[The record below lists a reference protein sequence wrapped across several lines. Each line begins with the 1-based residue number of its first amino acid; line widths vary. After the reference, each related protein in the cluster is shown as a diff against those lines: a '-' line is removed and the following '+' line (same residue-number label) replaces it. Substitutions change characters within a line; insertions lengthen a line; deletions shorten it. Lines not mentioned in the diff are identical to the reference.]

1 MAKDKKGF
9 DTRAIHAGQKNDP
22 VTGAV
27 MTPIYATSTYAQ
39 ESPGVHKGYEYSRTS
54 NPTRKALEDC
64 IASLENGDQGFA
76 FASGMAATS
85 TILEL
90 LDSGDHVIA
99 SDDLYGGTY
108 RLMEDVRKRT
118 SSLDFSFVDFS
129 KTSNILD
136 AIKPNTKMLWLETPS
151 NPLLKIT
158 DLEEVSSVMDNKNI
172 IKVCDNTFSS
182 PRIQQPLDFGFDIVM
197 HSATK
202 YIGGHSDVVAGL
214 AVTSKERSDLSERLA
229 YLINASGGM
238 TGPFDSFMLL
248 RSLKTLSIRME
259 KHSENAQLVAEFLE
273 NHPLVSKIIYPGL
286 ESHPEHNI
294 AKKQMRLY
302 GGMVTFVVSGGLSQA
317 KKVLEN
323 LEIFTLAESLGG
335 AESLAEH
342 PAIMTHA
349 SIPKETR
356 EALGIDDGLIR
367 LSVGIETAED
377 LINDLKNALG

>member
-1 MAKDKKGF
+1 MTKDKKGF

-64 IASLENGDQGFA
+64 IASLENGDKGFA

-136 AIKPNTKMLWLETPS
+136 AIRPNTKMLWLETPS

-158 DLEEVSSVMDNKNI
+158 DLDAVSSLVDNRDI

-214 AVTSKERSDLSERLA
+214 AVTSKERGDLSDRLA

-323 LEIFTLAESLGG
+323 LEVFTLAESLGG

-377 LINDLKNALG
+377 LINDLKNALS

>member
-1 MAKDKKGF
+1 MTKDKKGF

-158 DLEEVSSVMDNKNI
+158 DLEAVSSVMENKNI

>member
-1 MAKDKKGF
+1 MTKDKKGF

-64 IASLENGDQGFA
+64 IASLENGDKGFA

-136 AIKPNTKMLWLETPS
+136 AIRPNTKMLWLETPS

-158 DLEEVSSVMDNKNI
+158 DLDAVSSLVDNRDI

-214 AVTSKERSDLSERLA
+214 AVTSKERGDLSDRLA

-323 LEIFTLAESLGG
+323 LEVFTLAESLGG

-349 SIPKETR
+349 SIPKESR

>member
-1 MAKDKKGF
+1 MTKDKKGF

-64 IASLENGDQGFA
+64 IASLENGDKGFA

-118 SSLDFSFVDFS
+118 SALDFSFVDLS

-136 AIKPNTKMLWLETPS
+136 AIRPNTKMLWLETPS

-158 DLEEVSSVMDNKNI
+158 DLDAVSSLVDNRDI

-323 LEIFTLAESLGG
+323 LEVFTLAESLGG

-349 SIPKETR
+349 SIPKESR
-356 EALGIDDGLIR
+356 ETLGIDDGLIR

>member
-1 MAKDKKGF
+1 MTKDKKGF

-64 IASLENGDQGFA
+64 IASLENGDKGFA

-136 AIKPNTKMLWLETPS
+136 AIRPNTKMLWLETPS

-158 DLEEVSSVMDNKNI
+158 DLDAVSSLVDNRDI

-214 AVTSKERSDLSERLA
+214 AVTSKERSDLSDRLA

-323 LEIFTLAESLGG
+323 LEVFTLAESLGG

>member
-158 DLEEVSSVMDNKNI
+158 DLEEVSSIMENKNI

-259 KHSENAQLVAEFLE
+259 KHSENAQRVAEFLE
-273 NHPLVSKIIYPGL
+273 SHPLVSKIIYPGL
-286 ESHPEHNI
+286 KSHPEHNI
-294 AKKQMRLY
+294 AKKQMKLF

>member
-1 MAKDKKGF
+1 MTKDKKGF

-64 IASLENGDQGFA
+64 IASLENGDKGFA

-90 LDSGDHVIA
+90 LNSGDHVIA

-158 DLEEVSSVMDNKNI
+158 DLEAVSSVMENKDI

-302 GGMVTFVVSGGLSQA
+302 GGMVTFVLSGGLSQA

>member
-1 MAKDKKGF
+1 MTKDKKGF

-64 IASLENGDQGFA
+64 IASLENGDKGFA

-136 AIKPNTKMLWLETPS
+136 AIRPNTKMLWLETPS

-158 DLEEVSSVMDNKNI
+158 DLDAVSSIVDNRDI

-214 AVTSKERSDLSERLA
+214 AVTSKERGDLSDRLA

-323 LEIFTLAESLGG
+323 LEVFTLAESLGG

-377 LINDLKNALG
+377 LINDLKNALS

>member
-1 MAKDKKGF
+1 
-9 DTRAIHAGQKNDP
+9 
-22 VTGAV
+22 
-27 MTPIYATSTYAQ
+27 
-39 ESPGVHKGYEYSRTS
+39 
-54 NPTRKALEDC
+54 
-64 IASLENGDQGFA
+64 
-76 FASGMAATS
+76 
-85 TILEL
+85 
-90 LDSGDHVIA
+90 
-99 SDDLYGGTY
+99 
-108 RLMEDVRKRT
+108 
-118 SSLDFSFVDFS
+118 
-129 KTSNILD
+129 
-136 AIKPNTKMLWLETPS
+136 
-151 NPLLKIT
+151 
-158 DLEEVSSVMDNKNI
+158 
-172 IKVCDNTFSS
+172 
-182 PRIQQPLDFGFDIVM
+182 
-197 HSATK
+197 
-202 YIGGHSDVVAGL
+202 
-214 AVTSKERSDLSERLA
+214 
-229 YLINASGGM
+229 
-238 TGPFDSFMLL
+238 MLL

>member
-1 MAKDKKGF
+1 MSKDKKGF

-64 IASLENGDQGFA
+64 IASLEGGDKGFG
-76 FASGMAATS
+76 FASGMATTS

-90 LDSGDHVIA
+90 LDSGDHIIA

-118 SSLDFSFVDFS
+118 SDLEFSFVDFS
-129 KTSNILD
+129 KTSNIVD
-136 AIKPNTKMLWLETPS
+136 AVKPNTKMLWLETPS

-158 DLEEVSSVMDNKNI
+158 DLEEVSSAINQKNI

-182 PRIQQPLDFGFDIVM
+182 PRIQQPLELGFDIVM

-214 AVTSKERSDLSERLA
+214 AVTSKSRSDLSERLA

-238 TGPFDSFMLL
+238 LGPFDSFLLL
-248 RSLKTLSIRME
+248 RSLKTLSIRMQ

-273 NHPLVSKIIYPGL
+273 DHALVSKTIYPGL
-286 ESHPEHNI
+286 KSHPEHDI
-294 AKKQMRLY
+294 AKKQMKLF
-302 GGMVTFVVSGGLSQA
+302 GGMVTFIVSGGLPHA

-323 LEIFTLAESLGG
+323 LEVFTLAESLGG

-356 EALGIDDGLIR
+356 ESLGIDDGLIR

-377 LINDLKNALG
+377 LINDLKQALG

>member
-1 MAKDKKGF
+1 MSKDKKGF

-54 NPTRKALEDC
+54 NPTRRALEDC
-64 IASLENGDQGFA
+64 IASLEGGDKGFG
-76 FASGMAATS
+76 FASGMATTS

-90 LDSGDHVIA
+90 LDSGDHIIA

-118 SSLDFSFVDFS
+118 SALEFSFVDFS

-136 AIKPNTKMLWLETPS
+136 AVKPNTKMLWLETPS

-158 DLEEVSSVMDNKNI
+158 DLEEVSSAVNQKNI

-182 PRIQQPLDFGFDIVM
+182 PRIQQPLELGFDIVM

-214 AVTSKERSDLSERLA
+214 AVTSKSRSDLSERLA

-238 TGPFDSFMLL
+238 LGPFDSFLLL
-248 RSLKTLSIRME
+248 RSLKTLSIRMQ

-273 NHPLVSKIIYPGL
+273 DHALVSKTIYPGL
-286 ESHPEHNI
+286 KSHPEHDI
-294 AKKQMRLY
+294 AKKQMKLF
-302 GGMVTFVVSGGLSQA
+302 GGMVTFIVSGGLPHA

-323 LEIFTLAESLGG
+323 LEVFTLAESLGG

-356 EALGIDDGLIR
+356 ESLGIDDGLIR

-377 LINDLKNALG
+377 LINDLKQALG

>member
-1 MAKDKKGF
+1 MTKDKKGF

-64 IASLENGDQGFA
+64 IASLENGDKGFA

-90 LDSGDHVIA
+90 LDSGNHVIA

-136 AIKPNTKMLWLETPS
+136 AIRPNTKMLWLETPS

-158 DLEEVSSVMDNKNI
+158 DLDAVSSVVDNRGI

-214 AVTSKERSDLSERLA
+214 AVTSKERSDLSDRLA

-294 AKKQMRLY
+294 AKKQMTLY

-323 LEIFTLAESLGG
+323 LEVFTLAESLGG

>member
-1 MAKDKKGF
+1 MTKDKKGF

-64 IASLENGDQGFA
+64 IASLENGDKGFA

-136 AIKPNTKMLWLETPS
+136 AIRPNTKMLWLETPS

-158 DLEEVSSVMDNKNI
+158 DLDAVSSIVDNRDI

-323 LEIFTLAESLGG
+323 LEVFTLAESLGG

-349 SIPKETR
+349 SIPKESR

>member
-1 MAKDKKGF
+1 MTKDKKGF

-64 IASLENGDQGFA
+64 IASLENGDKGFA

-136 AIKPNTKMLWLETPS
+136 AIKPNTKMLWLEPPS

-158 DLEEVSSVMDNKNI
+158 DLEAVSSVMENKNI

>member
-129 KTSNILD
+129 NTSNILD

-158 DLEEVSSVMDNKNI
+158 DLEEVSSIMENKNI

-259 KHSENAQLVAEFLE
+259 KHSENAQRVAEFLE
-273 NHPLVSKIIYPGL
+273 SHPLVSKIIYPGL
-286 ESHPEHNI
+286 KSHPEHNI
-294 AKKQMRLY
+294 AKKQMRLF

>member
-158 DLEEVSSVMDNKNI
+158 DLEEVSSVMENKNI
-172 IKVCDNTFSS
+172 TKVCDNTFSS

-259 KHSENAQLVAEFLE
+259 KHSENAQRVAEFLE
-273 NHPLVSKIIYPGL
+273 SHPLVSKTIYPGL
-286 ESHPEHNI
+286 KSHPEHNI
-294 AKKQMRLY
+294 AKKQMKLF

>member
-1 MAKDKKGF
+1 MTKDKKGF

-64 IASLENGDQGFA
+64 IASLENGDKGFA

-90 LDSGDHVIA
+90 LDSGDHIIA

-136 AIKPNTKMLWLETPS
+136 AIRPNTKMLWLETPS

-158 DLEEVSSVMDNKNI
+158 DLDAVSSVVDNRGI

-214 AVTSKERSDLSERLA
+214 AVTSKERSDLSDRLA

-323 LEIFTLAESLGG
+323 LEVFTLAESLGG

-349 SIPKETR
+349 SIPKKTR

>member
-1 MAKDKKGF
+1 MNKEKKGF

-158 DLEEVSSVMDNKNI
+158 DLEEIVSAINQKNI

-214 AVTSKERSDLSERLA
+214 AVTSKDRSDLSDRLA

-259 KHSENAQLVAEFLE
+259 RHSENAQLVAEFLE
-273 NHPLVSKIIYPGL
+273 NHPLVSKTIYPGL
-286 ESHPEHNI
+286 QSHPEHNI
-294 AKKQMRLY
+294 AKKQMKLY

-323 LEIFTLAESLGG
+323 LKIFTLAESLGG

-377 LINDLKNALG
+377 LINDLKSALD

>member
-259 KHSENAQLVAEFLE
+259 KHSENAQRVAEFLE
-273 NHPLVSKIIYPGL
+273 SHPLVSKIIYPGL
-286 ESHPEHNI
+286 KSHPEHNI
-294 AKKQMRLY
+294 AKKQMKLF

>member
-1 MAKDKKGF
+1 MTKDKTGF

-90 LDSGDHVIA
+90 LDAGDHVIA

-118 SSLDFSFVDFS
+118 CSLDFSFVDFS

-158 DLEEVSSVMDNKNI
+158 DLEEISSVIEQKNI

-214 AVTSKERSDLSERLA
+214 AVTSKERNDLSERLA

-273 NHPLVSKIIYPGL
+273 NHPLVSKTIYPGL
-286 ESHPEHNI
+286 KSHPEHNI
-294 AKKQMRLY
+294 AKKQMKLF